1 MHSTAV
7 VRYIGVCTLESIM
20 IARHSRMA
28 RSLPQ
33 TPRFSYTVVL
43 YLMQEVSQFSSHW
56 STLRLHSLLN
66 ARETSDA
73 TCVHG
78 GSGNAEISIALPQK

>member
-1 MHSTAV
+1 MHSTCGGW
-7 VRYIGVCTLESIM
+7 YIDTLESIM
-20 IARHSRMA
+20 IARHSRTA

-33 TPRFSYTVVL
+33 TPRFSYTAVL

-66 ARETSDA
+66 AR
-73 TCVHG
+73 
-78 GSGNAEISIALPQK
+78 N